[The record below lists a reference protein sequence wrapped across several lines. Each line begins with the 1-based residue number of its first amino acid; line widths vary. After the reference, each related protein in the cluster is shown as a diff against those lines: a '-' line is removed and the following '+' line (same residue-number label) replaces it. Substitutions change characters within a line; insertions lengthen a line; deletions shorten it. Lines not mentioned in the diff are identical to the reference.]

1 MRYTFLFLLLLAPGL
16 GHAQERHRFSLGQHE
31 FLLDG
36 KPFQIISG
44 EMHPARIPREYWLH
58 RIRMAKAMGCNT
70 IAVYVFWNYQ
80 EVAPGK
86 WDFHS
91 GNHDIAEFI
100 RLCRSEGLWVLL
112 RPGPYVCAEWDWGGL
127 PTGLLRIPDIRI
139 RCMDPRYM
147 SAVRQYI
154 ARLSQEIV
162 PLQCDH
168 GGPILLVQV
177 ENEYGSYG
185 NDRNYVKAVHRLWE
199 ENGVTVPFYTADG
212 PTAFMLEAGSLD
224 SCAIGLDSGGGDA
237 DFDQASK
244 RNPNVPAFSSE
255 TYPGWLTHWKEPWQR
270 PDTGDFFNEVRYLL
284 SHHRS
289 FNLYVV
295 HGGTNFGFTAG
306 ANAFSPT
313 QFQPDVTSYD
323 YDAPIN
329 EQGRATPKYYALR
342 RLIGE
347 YAGHLLPPVPAPVP
361 VMGFAPVAMTP
372 VVSLWENLGTPKR
385 TVMPQP
391 MEAFGQSSG
400 LILYRTKL
408 IGHKSGSLTITEPHD
423 FAMVFLNGKLIDT
436 VYRDGGHWTVKLP
449 ETGVKEPVL
458 DILVEAMGHI
468 NFAQYM
474 IDRKGITDRV
484 TLDGMTLMNWETY
497 DLPMTAEW
505 VRGMKTIF
513 ANAAGSEGN
522 RVMRVERPGLF
533 FRGEVVLDSV
543 RDTYIDMSEWRKGIV
558 WVNGHNLGR
567 YWNAGPQQRLYCPA
581 PWLKNGK
588 NEIMVFDLEKTE
600 PGSIRGVKTLE
611 GLEDGMT
618 SAALGDGAA
627 GDTVEVKVTAVNR
640 PEIGKTN
647 SYYVSNRVPLAP
659 LSFIKLPVGSV
670 EPGGWVRKYLELQR
684 DGLTGHLGEISA
696 WLDKKD
702 NAWYSGTGQ
711 GSHGWEEVPYW
722 LKGYGDLGYLLR
734 DSGMIRVTRDWLEKV
749 FRSQRADGYIGP
761 RVVEHPSTDSI
772 PDLWPNML
780 MLWCMQSYYEYSS
793 DPRVLEFMTRYFRWE
808 LGVPEGQLLRT
819 YWENSRGGDN
829 LYSVYWLYDHTG
841 EPWLLDLA
849 AKIHR
854 CTANWGQDTT
864 LPNWHNVNVAQC
876 FREPATWYM
885 QARDSGYLRA
895 TYADFSLVRRL
906 YGQAPGGMFG
916 ADEDARKGY
925 SDPRQAVE
933 TCGMVEQMSSDELLM
948 GITGDPMWGDNCE
961 DVAFNTY
968 PAAVMPDFR
977 GLRYLTAP
985 NMVVSDDKDHHP
997 GIENSGPFLLM
1008 NPFSSRCCQHN
1019 HSQGWPYYSE
1029 HLWMATPDNGVAA
1042 LLYSE
1047 CVVKA
1052 RVGDGGGSAGGTDGL
1067 KAAGGGTEATITETT
1082 HYPFDSTVRLRVGV
1096 EKASAFPV
1104 YLRIPGWCA
1113 SARVRVNGVAV
1124 DVRLSPDGY
1133 AKIEKLWADGDEVEL
1148 DLPMQIRVKVWEKN
1162 KNSVSV
1168 SYGPLSFSLKIK
1180 EDYVKVDSKSSA
1192 IGDSKWQASA
1202 DQTKWPAFEILPGS
1216 AWNYGLE
1223 VQSVGTGVG
1232 SAGTDFEV
1240 VRKPWPADDFL
1251 FTQEATPISIRAKGR
1266 QIPGWGIDQYGLC
1279 GVLPV
1284 SPVAVSTP
1292 EQSLELIPMGAAR
1305 LRISA
1310 FPVVRN

>member
-1 MRYTFLFLLLLAPGL
+1 MKYIFLALLMFAAGA
-16 GHAQERHRFSLGQHE
+16 GYAQDRHRFSLGQHE

-36 KPFQIISG
+36 KPFQVISG
-44 EMHPARIPREYWLH
+44 EMHPARIPREYWRH

-80 EVAPGK
+80 EVAPGQ
-86 WDFHS
+86 WDFRS
-91 GNHDIAEFI
+91 GNHDIAAFV
-100 RLCRSEGLWVLL
+100 RMCQAEGMWVLL

-127 PTGLLRIPDIRI
+127 PTWLLKIPDIRV

-147 SAVRQYI
+147 SAVRRYV
-154 ARLSQEIV
+154 ARLSQEVV

-168 GGPILLVQV
+168 GGPILMVQV

-185 NDRNYVKAVHRLWE
+185 NDRNYVAAVHRLWQ

-212 PTAFMLEAGSLD
+212 PTPYMLEAGSLD
-224 SCAIGLDSGGGDA
+224 SCAIGLDSGDGDA
-237 DFDQASK
+237 DFDQAAR

-255 TYPGWLTHWKEPWQR
+255 TYPGWLTHWKEKWQH
-270 PDTGDFFNEVRYLL
+270 PDTADIMNEVRYLL

-306 ANAFSPT
+306 ANAFSST
-313 QFQPDVTSYD
+313 QYQPDVTSYD

-329 EQGRATPKYYALR
+329 EQGRPTPKYYALR
-342 RLIGE
+342 KLIAS
-347 YAGHLLPPVPAPVP
+347 YTDHPLPAVPDPVP
-361 VMGFAPVAMTP
+361 VMGFERVELRPFA
-372 VVSLWENLGTPKR
+372 SLWESLPTPVH

-391 MEAFGQSSG
+391 MESFGQRSG

-423 FAMVFLNGKLIDT
+423 FALVFLNGKLIDT

-458 DILVEAMGHI
+458 EILVEAMGHI

-497 DLPMTAEW
+497 TSLEKREMMYPPLSALLDTAR
-505 VRGMKTIF
+505 RGIF
-513 ANAAGSEGN
+513 FEGS
-522 RVMRVERPGLF
+522 
-533 FRGEVVLDSV
+533 FRLDSAA
-543 RDTYIDMSEWRKGIV
+543 DTYIDMSEFRKGMV

-567 YWNAGPQQRLYCPA
+567 YWNVGPQLRLYCPA
-581 PWLKNGK
+581 SWLKKGK
-588 NEIMVFDLEKTE
+588 NEVRVLDLLKTDA
-600 PGSIRGVKTLE
+600 GSIRGVKTLE
-611 GLEDGMT
+611 DP
-618 SAALGDGAA
+618 GD
-627 GDTVEVKVTAVNR
+627 VVKVTTVERPDIGRVNA
-640 PEIGKTN
+640 
-647 SYYVSNRVPLAP
+647 YYFSNRAPLAP
-659 LSFIKLPVGSV
+659 LNFIKLPVGSV

-702 NAWYSGTGQ
+702 NAWYSGTGL

-722 LKGYGDLGYLLR
+722 LKGYGDLAYLLR
-734 DSGMIRVTRDWLEKV
+734 DSVMIATTRDWLEKV
-749 FRSQRADGYIGP
+749 LRSQRPDGYFGP
-761 RVVEHPSTDSI
+761 RVVEDPAKDSI

-793 DPRVLEFMTRYFRWE
+793 VPRVLTFMTRYFRWE
-808 LGVPEGQLLRT
+808 MSVSEKQLLRT
-819 YWENSRGGDN
+819 YWENSRAGDN
-829 LYSVYWLYDHTG
+829 LYSIYWLYDHTG
-841 EPWLLDLA
+841 EGWLLDLA

-854 CTANWGQDTT
+854 CTANWEQDTT

-876 FREPATWYM
+876 FREPATYYM
-885 QARDSGYLRA
+885 QTKDSADLRS
-895 TYADFSLVRRL
+895 TYTDFTLMRRL
-906 YGQAPGGMFG
+906 YGQVPGGMFG

-968 PAAVMPDFR
+968 PAAVLPDFR

-985 NMVVSDDKDHHP
+985 NMVVSDDKDHSP

-1019 HSQGWPYYSE
+1019 HSQGWPYYAE
-1029 HLWMATPDNGVAA
+1029 HLWMATPDNGIAGI
-1042 LLYSE
+1042 LYSS
-1047 CVVKA
+1047 CLVKVK
-1052 RVGDGGGSAGGTDGL
+1052 VGDGAI
-1067 KAAGGGTEATITETT
+1067 ATITETT
-1082 HYPFDSTVRLRVGV
+1082 HYPFDSTVRMRVEV
-1096 EKASAFPV
+1096 DRASRFPV
-1104 YLRIPGWCA
+1104 YLRIPGWCS
-1113 SARVRVNGVAV
+1113 SARVRVNGV
-1124 DVRLSPDGY
+1124 DMGTRLSPDGY
-1133 AKIEKLWADGDEVEL
+1133 AKIEKTWVDGDEVEL
-1148 DLPMQIRVKVWEKN
+1148 DLPMQIRVRTWEQN
-1162 KNSVSV
+1162 KGSVSV
-1168 SYGPLSFSLKIK
+1168 NYGPLSFSLKIK
-1180 EDYVKVDSKSSA
+1180 EDYVKVDSKVNA

-1216 AWNYGLE
+1216 AWNFGLE
-1223 VQSVGTGVG
+1223 LGGSGVG
-1232 SAGTDFEV
+1232 GVKGVSGGSGVGDGLGGGAANFELV
-1240 VRKPWPADDFL
+1240 FKSWPKDDFPW
-1251 FTQEATPISIRAKGR
+1251 TQEAAPVEIRARGR
-1266 QIPGWGIDQYGLC
+1266 QIPQWTVDPYGLC
-1279 GVLPV
+1279 GVLPQ
-1284 SPVAVSTP
+1284 SPVVVNTP
-1292 EQSLELIPMGAAR
+1292 EQPLELVPMGAAR
-1305 LRISA
+1305 LRISS
-1310 FPVVRN
+1310 FPVVGR